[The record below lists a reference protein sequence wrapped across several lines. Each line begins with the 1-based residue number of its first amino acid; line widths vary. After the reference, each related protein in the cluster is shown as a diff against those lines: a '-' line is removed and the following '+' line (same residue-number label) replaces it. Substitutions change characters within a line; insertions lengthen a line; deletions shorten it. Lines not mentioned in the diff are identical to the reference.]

1 MKRRGLKMLSKEE
14 KKFLSGIDIDETWS
28 HVEHLSTLDKTSGT
42 EGEMKAHEYIREKLE
57 EYGVRYEAIEFDSLI
72 SHPKEAS
79 LRVVSPAGRDVECI
93 THSFSKA
100 TPEEGIEA
108 EMVYVPVSPSSLFT
122 GLGDLVDQYKDSNVE
137 GKITLMYGVASPAV
151 VWAAQQAGAIAQI
164 HICGGDVL
172 HEMIV
177 TTIWGTPTPESAE
190 RIPDITAIS
199 VKHSD
204 GERLMEL
211 AKEGPVRV
219 HLKARTDTRWRRIPF
234 TVAEIEGSERPE
246 KFMLVHGHMDSWY
259 LGTTDNCTGNAALL
273 ELARLLEE
281 NKGKLKRSVRIAWWS
296 GHSTGRYSAST
307 WYADNRFHD
316 LDRNCFLSMNIDSP
330 GVLGASELGGGGLMG
345 TMEAIRIAAE
355 DASGQ
360 EGIESRAYYMRAGD
374 QSFYGI
380 GIPSVAVRANIP
392 EGSPHRG
399 RWIGGSG
406 GAWWWHSAFD
416 TLDKGDKDNLLRDIR
431 MEALAIRRSVNS
443 KVHPFDFTQVAE
455 MYEETAMEIQ
465 TRAASGTFNLGPVLD
480 RVREL
485 RAKAETL
492 NGTLGDLEEQKA
504 PAINDLLV
512 GITRVLTSTFYT
524 HAGPFDQDPAY
535 GIPHLPALQDVAM
548 LAGLDPGSDEAG
560 FLRTRLVRETNRV
573 CKALDMVIR
582 LIEEATAL
590 VG

>member
-1 MKRRGLKMLSKEE
+1 MKIRGLKVLSKEE
-14 KKFLSGIDIDETWS
+14 KEFLSGIDIDETWS

-42 EGEMKAHEYIREKLE
+42 KGEMKAHEYIREKLE
-57 EYGVRYEAIEFDSLI
+57 EYGVEYEAIEFDSLI

-79 LRVVSPAGRDVECI
+79 LRVVSPTGVDVECI

-122 GLGDLVDQYKDSNVE
+122 GLGDLVDQYKESNVD
-137 GKITLMYGVASPAV
+137 GKVTLMYGIASPAV

-164 HICGGDVL
+164 HICGGDVI

-190 RIPDITAIS
+190 RIPDITAVS

-204 GERLMEL
+204 GEKLIEL
-211 AKEGPVRV
+211 AKKGPVKI

-234 TVAEIEGSERPE
+234 TVTEIEGTEKPE

-281 NKGKLKRSVRIAWWS
+281 NKDKLKRSVRIAWWS
-296 GHSTGRYSAST
+296 GHSTGRYSSST

-345 TMEAIRIAAE
+345 TMNAIRVAAE
-355 DASGQ
+355 DASG
-360 EGIESRAYYMRAGD
+360 EKSIESEAYYMRAGD

-380 GIPSVAVRANIP
+380 GIPSVAIRAYIP
-392 EGSPHRG
+392 EGSPHKG

-416 TLDKGDKDNLLRDIR
+416 TLDKGDKENLHRDIK

-443 KVHPFDFTQVAE
+443 RVLPFDFAQVAE
-455 MYEETAMEIQ
+455 MYEETVKEIQ
-465 TRAASGTFNLGPVLD
+465 TGAASGTYNLDPVMG

-485 RAKAETL
+485 KAEAEAL
-492 NGTLGDLEEQKA
+492 NGAVKKVKESSVGEL
-504 PAINDLLV
+504 NDVLV
-512 GITRVLTSTFYT
+512 EASRVLTSTFYT
-524 HAGPFDQDPAY
+524 NTGPFDQDPAY
-535 GIPHLPALQDVAM
+535 GIPPLPVLQDTRR
-548 LAGLDPGSDEAG
+548 LSDLDPASDEAG
-560 FLRTRLVRETNRV
+560 FLRTRMVREINKI
-573 CKALDMVIR
+573 CKALDTAIGLIR
-582 LIEEATAL
+582 KGGQLS
-590 VG
+590 G

>member
-1 MKRRGLKMLSKEE
+1 MLSKDE
-14 KKFLSGIDIDETWS
+14 KKFLSRIDIDETWS
-28 HVEHLSTLDKTSGT
+28 NVEYLSTLDKTSGT
-42 EGEMKAHEYIREKLE
+42 EGEMKAHQYIREKLE
-57 EYGVRYEAIEFDSLI
+57 EYGVKYEAIEIDSLI
-72 SHPKEAS
+72 SHPEEAS
-79 LRVVSPAGRDVECI
+79 LRVVSPTNQEVECI
-93 THSFSKA
+93 THSFSKT
-100 TPEEGIEA
+100 TPEEGIET
-108 EMVYVPVSPSSLFT
+108 EIVHVPVSPSSLFT
-122 GLGDLVDQYKDSNVE
+122 GLGDLVDQYKEYNVD
-137 GKITLMYGVASPAV
+137 GKITLMHGIASPAV

-164 HICGGDVL
+164 HICGGKVL

-190 RIPDITAIS
+190 RIPEITAIS

-204 GERLMEL
+204 GEMLVEL
-211 AKEGPVRV
+211 AKEGPLRV
-219 HLKARTDTRWRRIPF
+219 HLEARTDTRWRRIPF
-234 TVAEIEGSERPE
+234 TVAKIEGSERPE

-259 LGTTDNCTGNAALL
+259 LGTTDNCTGNSALL

-330 GVLGASELGGGGLMG
+330 GVLGATELGGGGIMG

-355 DASGQ
+355 DASGKQ
-360 EGIESRAYYMRAGD
+360 GIESRAYYMRAGD

-406 GAWWWHSAFD
+406 GAWWWHSVFD

-443 KVHPFDFTQVAE
+443 KVLPFDFTQVAE
-455 MYEETAMEIQ
+455 MYKETVTEIQ
-465 TRAASGTFNLGPVLD
+465 TRAASGAYNLGPILD
-480 RVREL
+480 KIREL
-485 RAKAETL
+485 KAKAETL
-492 NGTLGDLEEQKA
+492 NEALVNLGEKKA
-504 PAINDLLV
+504 PVVNDLLV
-512 GITRVLTSTFYT
+512 EVTRILTYTFYT
-524 HAGPFDQDPAY
+524 DTGPFDQDPAY
-535 GIPHLPALQDVAM
+535 GIPPLSALQDASK
-548 LAGLDPGSDEAG
+548 LGGFDPGSNEAG
-560 FLRTRLVRETNRV
+560 FLRTRMVRETNRV
-573 CKALDMVIR
+573 YKSLDTATR
-582 LIEEATAL
+582 LIEDATAL
-590 VG
+590 AG

>member
-1 MKRRGLKMLSKEE
+1 MLKKEE
-14 KKFLSGIDIDETWS
+14 KTFLSGIDIDETWS
-28 HVEHLSTLDKTSGT
+28 HVEYLSTLDKTSGT
-42 EGEMKAHEYIREKLE
+42 EGEMKAHKYVREKLE
-57 EYGVRYEAIEFDSLI
+57 EYGVRYEAFEFDSLI

-79 LRVVSPAGRDVECI
+79 LRVVSPTSQEVECI
-93 THSFSKA
+93 THSFSKT

-108 EMVYVPVSPSSLFT
+108 EMVFVPVSPSSLFT
-122 GLGDLVDQYKDSNVE
+122 GLGGLVEEYKESDVE
-137 GKITLMYGVASPAV
+137 GKIALMYGIASPAV
-151 VWAAQQAGAIAQI
+151 VWAAQQAGAVAQI
-164 HICGGDVL
+164 HICGGEVL

-177 TTIWGTPTPESAE
+177 TSIWGTPTPEAAE
-190 RIPDITAIS
+190 RIPDISVVS

-211 AKEGPVRV
+211 AKGGPVMV
-219 HLKARTDTRWRRIPF
+219 HLKAGTDTRWRSIPF

-281 NKGKLKRSVRIAWWS
+281 NNDKLKRSVRIAWWS

-330 GVLGASELGGGGLMG
+330 GVLGTSELGGGGLMG
-345 TMEAIRIAAE
+345 TMEVIRAAAE
-355 DASGQ
+355 DATGQ
-360 EGIESRAYYMRAGD
+360 KGIESKAYYMRAGD

-392 EGSPHRG
+392 DGSPHKG

-416 TLDKGDKDNLLRDIR
+416 TLDKGDKDNLLRDMR

-443 KVHPFDFTQVAE
+443 VVLPFDFTQAAM
-455 MYEETAMEIQ
+455 MYEETASDIQ
-465 TRAASGTFNLGPVLD
+465 TRAGTINLDLVLD
-480 RVREL
+480 RIKEL
-485 RAKAETL
+485 KTKA
-492 NGTLGDLEEQKA
+492 GDLNM
-504 PAINDLLV
+504 AIDGLSKEKVPEVNDLLV
-512 GITRVLTSTFYT
+512 EISRILTSTFYT
-524 HAGPFDQDPAY
+524 YTGPFDQDPAY
-535 GIPHLPALQDVAM
+535 GIPPLPSLQDAAR
-548 LAGLDPGSDEAG
+548 LAGLEPGSDDAG
-560 FLRTRLVRETNRV
+560 FLSTRMVREINRV
-573 CKALDMVIR
+573 CKALDTATR

-590 VG
+590 AG

>member
-1 MKRRGLKMLSKEE
+1 
-14 KKFLSGIDIDETWS
+14 
-28 HVEHLSTLDKTSGT
+28 
-42 EGEMKAHEYIREKLE
+42 
-57 EYGVRYEAIEFDSLI
+57 
-72 SHPKEAS
+72 
-79 LRVVSPAGRDVECI
+79 
-93 THSFSKA
+93 
-100 TPEEGIEA
+100 
-108 EMVYVPVSPSSLFT
+108 
-122 GLGDLVDQYKDSNVE
+122 
-137 GKITLMYGVASPAV
+137 
-151 VWAAQQAGAIAQI
+151 
-164 HICGGDVL
+164 
-172 HEMIV
+172 
-177 TTIWGTPTPESAE
+177 
-190 RIPDITAIS
+190 
-199 VKHSD
+199 
-204 GERLMEL
+204 
-211 AKEGPVRV
+211 
-219 HLKARTDTRWRRIPF
+219 
-234 TVAEIEGSERPE
+234 
-246 KFMLVHGHMDSWY
+246 
-259 LGTTDNCTGNAALL
+259 
-273 ELARLLEE
+273 
-281 NKGKLKRSVRIAWWS
+281 
-296 GHSTGRYSAST
+296 
-307 WYADNRFHD
+307 
-316 LDRNCFLSMNIDSP
+316 
-330 GVLGASELGGGGLMG
+330 
-345 TMEAIRIAAE
+345 
-355 DASGQ
+355 
-360 EGIESRAYYMRAGD
+360 MRAGD

-416 TLDKGDKDNLLRDIR
+416 TLDKGDKGNLLRDIR

-443 KVHPFDFTQVAE
+443 RVISFDFAQVAE
-455 MYEETAMEIQ
+455 MYEETVTEIQ

-535 GIPHLPALQDVAM
+535 GIPHLPALQDVAR

-573 CKALDMVIR
+573 CKALDMVMR

>member
-1 MKRRGLKMLSKEE
+1 MKKRGLKMLSKEE
-14 KKFLSGIDIDETWS
+14 KEFLSGIDIDDTWS
-28 HVEHLSTLDKTSGT
+28 HVEYLSTLDKTSGT
-42 EGEMKAHEYIREKLE
+42 EGEMKAHEYIREKLD
-57 EYGVRYEAIEFDSLI
+57 EYGVKYEAIEFDSLI

-79 LRVVSPAGRDVECI
+79 LKVISPEAQDVECI

-100 TPEEGIEA
+100 TPKEGIEA
-108 EMVYVPVSPSSLFT
+108 EMVFVPASPSNLFT
-122 GLGDLVDQYKDSNVE
+122 GLGDLVDQYKESDVE

-164 HICGGDVL
+164 HICGGEVL

-177 TTIWGTPTPESAE
+177 TTIWGTPTPEAAG
-190 RIPDITAIS
+190 RIPDITAFS

-204 GERLMEL
+204 GERLMKL
-211 AKEGPVRV
+211 AKKGTVRAN
-219 HLKARTDTRWRRIPF
+219 LKARTDTRWRRIPF
-234 TVAEIEGSERPE
+234 TVAEIKGTERPE

-281 NKGKLKRSVRIAWWS
+281 NKGKLKRSIRIAWWS

-316 LDRNCFLSMNIDSP
+316 LDHNCFLSMNIDSP

-345 TMEAIRIAAE
+345 TMKAIRMAAE

-360 EGIESRAYYMRAGD
+360 KGVESQAYYMRAGD

-380 GIPSVAVRANIP
+380 GVPSVAVRAYIP

-416 TLDKGDKDNLLRDIR
+416 TLDKGDKVNLLRDIR

-455 MYEETAMEIQ
+455 MYEETATEIQ
-465 TRAASGTFNLGPVLD
+465 TRAASETFNLGPVLD
-480 RVREL
+480 RIRDL
-485 RAKAETL
+485 KTKAETL
-492 NGTLGDLEEQKA
+492 NGAIVSLNKRKA
-504 PAINDLLV
+504 PTVNDLLV
-512 GITRVLTSTFYT
+512 EISRILTSTFYT

-535 GIPHLPALQDVAM
+535 GIPSLPAIQDAAK
-548 LAGLDPGSDEAG
+548 LARLDPGSDEAG
-560 FLRTRLVRETNRV
+560 FLRTRLVRETNKV
-573 CKALDMVIR
+573 CKALDKASRM
-582 LIEEATAL
+582 IEEATAL
-590 VG
+590 AG

>member
-1 MKRRGLKMLSKEE
+1 MKYRGLKMLTKEE

-42 EGEMKAHEYIREKLE
+42 EGEMKAHEYVREKLE
-57 EYGVRYEAIEFDSLI
+57 EYGVKYEAIEIDSLI

-79 LRVVSPAGRDVECI
+79 LRVVSPETMEVECI
-93 THSFSKA
+93 THSFSKP

-108 EMVYVPVSPSSLFT
+108 EMIYVPVSPSSLFT
-122 GLGDLVDQYKDSNVE
+122 GLGDLVDQYKESDVE
-137 GKITLMYGVASPAV
+137 GKVTLMYGVASPAV

-164 HICGGDVL
+164 HVCGGDVL

-190 RIPDITAIS
+190 RIPDITAVS

-204 GERLMEL
+204 GEKLIEI
-211 AKEGPVRV
+211 AKKGPVKI
-219 HLKARTDTRWRRIPF
+219 HLKARTDTKWRKIPF
-234 TVAEIEGSERPE
+234 TVAEIESTERPE

-273 ELARLLEE
+273 ELARLFEE
-281 NKGKLKRSVRIAWWS
+281 NKERLKRSVRIAWWS
-296 GHSTGRYSAST
+296 GHSTGRYSSST
-307 WYADNRFHD
+307 WYADNMFHD
-316 LDRNCFLSMNIDSP
+316 LDRNCVLSMNIDSP

-345 TMEAIRIAAE
+345 TMETIREAAE
-355 DASGQ
+355 DATGQ
-360 EGIESRAYYMRAGD
+360 KGIESKAYYMRAGD

-392 EGSPHRG
+392 DGSPHKG

-416 TLDKGDKDNLLRDIR
+416 TLDKGDKENLHRDIR

-443 KVHPFDFTQVAE
+443 KVLPFDFAQVAE
-455 MYEETAMEIQ
+455 MYEETATEI
-465 TRAASGTFNLGPVLD
+465 RSRSASGTFNLDPVLD
-480 RVREL
+480 RVRGL
-485 RAKAETL
+485 GTKAEAL
-492 NGTLGDLEEQKA
+492 NEAVKDLGKRKA
-504 PAINDLLV
+504 PAVNDLLV
-512 GITRVLTSTFYT
+512 EISRILTSTFYT
-524 HAGPFDQDPAY
+524 DAGPFDQDPAY
-535 GIPHLPALQDVAM
+535 GIPPLPAIQDAAK

-560 FLRTRLVRETNRV
+560 FLRTRVVRETNRV
-573 CKALDMVIR
+573 CKALDTAAR
-582 LIEEATAL
+582 LIDEATAL
-590 VG
+590 AG

>member
-1 MKRRGLKMLSKEE
+1 MKNRGLKMLTKEE

-42 EGEMKAHEYIREKLE
+42 EGEMKAHEYVREKLE
-57 EYGVRYEAIEFDSLI
+57 KYGVNYEAIEIDSLI

-79 LRVVSPAGRDVECI
+79 LRVVSPESLDVECI
-93 THSFSKA
+93 THSFSKP
-100 TPEEGIEA
+100 TPDEGIEA

-122 GLGDLVDQYKDSNVE
+122 GLGDLIDQYKESDVE
-137 GKITLMYGVASPAV
+137 GKVTLMYGVASPAV
-151 VWAAQQAGAIAQI
+151 VWAAQKAGAIAQI

-190 RIPDITAIS
+190 RIPDITAVS

-204 GERLMEL
+204 GEKLIEI
-211 AKEGPVRV
+211 AKKGPVKI
-219 HLKARTDTRWRRIPF
+219 HLKARTDTKWRKIPF
-234 TVAEIEGSERPE
+234 TVAEIEGTERPE

-273 ELARLLEE
+273 ELARLFEE
-281 NKGKLKRSVRIAWWS
+281 NKETLKRSVRIAWWS
-296 GHSTGRYSAST
+296 GHSTGRYSSST
-307 WYADNRFHD
+307 WYADNAFHD

-345 TMEAIRIAAE
+345 TMEAIREAAE

-360 EGIESRAYYMRAGD
+360 KGIESKAYYMRAGD

-380 GIPSVAVRANIP
+380 GIPSVAVRAYIP

-416 TLDKGDKDNLLRDIR
+416 TLDKGDKENLHRDMR
-431 MEALAIRRSVNS
+431 MEALAMRRSVNS
-443 KVHPFDFTQVAE
+443 KVLPFDFAQVAE
-455 MYEETAMEIQ
+455 MYEETVTEIQ
-465 TRAASGTFNLGPVLD
+465 TGAASGTDNLGPVID
-480 RVREL
+480 RVRKL
-485 RAKAETL
+485 KAKAEAL
-492 NGTLGDLEEQKA
+492 NDAVKKVKKGNLGDL
-504 PAINDLLV
+504 NDVLV
-512 GITRVLTSTFYT
+512 KTSRILTSTFYT
-524 HAGPFDQDPAY
+524 YSGPFDQDPAY
-535 GIPHLPALQDVAM
+535 GIPSLPVLDDAKRLS
-548 LAGLDPGSDEAG
+548 GLDPGSDEAG
-560 FLRTRLVRETNRV
+560 FLRTRMVRETNKV
-573 CKALDMVIR
+573 CKALDTAIG
-582 LIEEATAL
+582 LIKKGKQLAA
-590 VG
+590 

>member
-1 MKRRGLKMLSKEE
+1 MKRRGLNMLSNEE
-14 KKFLSGIDIDETWS
+14 KKFLSGIDINETWS
-28 HVEHLSTLDKTSGT
+28 HVEYLSTLDKTSGT
-42 EGEMKAHEYIREKLE
+42 EGETKAHEYIREKLD
-57 EYGVRYEAIEFDSLI
+57 EYGVKYEAIEIDSLI

-79 LRVVSPAGRDVECI
+79 LRVVSPKSLDVECI

-100 TPEEGIEA
+100 TPEQGIEA
-108 EMVYVPVSPSSLFT
+108 EMIYVPVSPSSLFT
-122 GLGDLVDQYKDSNVE
+122 GLGDLVDQYKESDVE
-137 GKITLMYGVASPAV
+137 GKITLMYGIASPAV

-190 RIPDITAIS
+190 RIPDITAVS
-199 VKHSD
+199 VKYSD
-204 GERLMEL
+204 GERLVEL
-211 AKEGPVRV
+211 VKKGPVRV
-219 HLKARTDTRWRRIPF
+219 NLKARTDTRWRKIPF
-234 TVAEIEGSERPE
+234 TVAEIKGSERPE

-281 NKGKLKRSVRIAWWS
+281 NEGKLKRSVRIAWWS
-296 GHSTGRYSAST
+296 GHSTGRYSSST

-345 TMEAIRIAAE
+345 TMEAIRKAAE

-360 EGIESRAYYMRAGD
+360 EGIESKAYYMRAGD

-399 RWIGGSG
+399 KWIGGSG

-431 MEALAIRRSVNS
+431 MEALAVRRSVNAT
-443 KVHPFDFTQVAE
+443 VHPFDFTQVAE
-455 MYEETAMEIQ
+455 MYKETVTEIQ
-465 TRAASGTFNLGPVLD
+465 ARAASGTYSLAPVLD
-480 RVREL
+480 RVRDL
-485 RAKAETL
+485 KAKAETL
-492 NGTLGDLEEQKA
+492 NGAIDGLSKGRA
-504 PAINDLLV
+504 PAVNDLLV
-512 GITRVLTSTFYT
+512 GITRILTSTFYT
-524 HAGPFDQDPAY
+524 DAGPFDQDPAY
-535 GIPHLPALQDVAM
+535 GIPPLPALQDATK
-548 LAGLDPGSDEAG
+548 LAGLDPGSNEAG
-560 FLRTRLVRETNRV
+560 FLRTRMVRDTNRV
-573 CKALDMVIR
+573 CKALDTAAK
-582 LIEEATAL
+582 LIEEATAR